1 MKKLAVIVAGAALA
15 AFAAACT
22 TDTTNTNA
30 VTDNRTVT
38 TTTNTNT
45 NTAVNANANTTT
57 TTTTTKRTYNANISE
72 ADYNKDKERYGQE
85 AKQGG
90 ETVGQGLKD
99 GWIWVKTKGSLAG
112 VDDLRDSTIN
122 VDVNNDVV
130 TLRGTVANQAQKT
143 KAEQTA
149 KAVSG
154 VKSVTNS
161 LKIDPNAGVIV
172 NSNSANTNA
181 TNHNAANHNAANH
194 NK

>member
-15 AFAAACT
+15 AFAAACAT
-22 TDTTNTNA
+22 ETTNTNA
-30 VTDNRTVT
+30 VTENRTVT

-45 NTAVNANANTTT
+45 AAVNANTNTT

-90 ETVGQGLKD
+90 ETIGQGLKD
-99 GWIWVKTKGSLAG
+99 GWLWVKTKGALAT

-122 VDVNNDVV
+122 VDVNDGVI
-130 TLRGTVANQAQKT
+130 TLRGTVANAAQKAA
-143 KAEQTA
+143 AEKTA
-149 KAVSG
+149 NGIDGK
-154 VKSVTNS
+154 KSVKND

-181 TNHNAANHNAANH
+181 TNHNAANHN
-194 NK
+194 K